1 MSKSQANRLRES
13 GLPLFFKVAN
23 PEAVG
28 ITPPDNRLGEALTT
42 WVRSLSVMQ
51 KDALVASSRT
61 GAVWRLASD
70 EGGYLAGHDEAPC
83 PLAFLTVGMIA
94 SYANEITALAAQR
107 GVAVRHLKLLQDN
120 RYTMEGSM
128 LKGTLVSGALPP
140 ELTVEIDCDAD
151 GPALQDL
158 VLSAVAAA
166 PLNGLLR
173 GELTSMFTLSR
184 NGAALAPDRVAPL
197 GHAPL
202 PDPGDHFDVAA
213 PAPPELDGPLV
224 WKTPD
229 PPLAE
234 DADGYATDPGS
245 TAHGD
250 ARRDLHLGGICT
262 LRPDGLKEITQLL
275 HSPRGTSFTFLSEE
289 GPDAGGQS
297 RAPDANTYVSAGIG
311 FCFMTQFGRYVSMMK
326 KTMDDYRIVQD
337 THFSLGGASGGTGQ
351 AGAADPVETHVY
363 LETPEDEAFAR
374 RILDVAEGTCFLH
387 ALCGTDLKTKVRVRE
402 AVAG

>member
-1 MSKSQANRLRES
+1 MGKSEANLLRGS

-23 PEAVG
+23 PGSVG
-28 ITPPDNRLGEALTT
+28 IAPPRNRLGEAQTT

-51 KDALVASSRT
+51 KDALVASAAN

-94 SYANEITALAAQR
+94 SYANEIAALADQR
-107 GVAVRHLKLLQDN
+107 GVAVRHLRLVQDN

-128 LKGTLVSGALPP
+128 PKGTLVSGALPP

-151 GPALQDL
+151 GEALNEL
-158 VLSAVAAA
+158 ILSAVAGA

-173 GELTSMFTLSR
+173 GELTSRFTLSR
-184 NGAALAPDRVAPL
+184 NGAEVAPDRAAPL
-197 GHAPL
+197 GRPPL
-202 PDPGDHFDVAA
+202 PDPGDHFDVAE
-213 PAPPELDGPLV
+213 PEALDEPLV
-224 WKTPD
+224 RKNGETPLD
-229 PPLAE
+229 ERAGE
-234 DADGYATDPGS
+234 AGYSNDPGS
-245 TAHGD
+245 AAHGE
-250 ARRDLHLGGICT
+250 ARRELRLGGVCT
-262 LRPDGLKEITQLL
+262 LRPDGIKEITQLL

-289 GPDAGGQS
+289 GPQAGGKA

-326 KTMDDYRIVQD
+326 KAMDDYRIVQE
-337 THFSLGGASGGTGQ
+337 THFSPGGASGGTGR
-351 AGAADPVETHVY
+351 AGAAAPVETHVY

-374 RILDVAEGTCFLH
+374 RILDVAESTCFLH
-387 ALCGTDLKTKVRVRE
+387 ALCRTDLKTKVRVRQT
-402 AVAG
+402 VAG